1 MKTDSKKHVMPF
13 FDVILKRFKKNAMK
27 TIKLLFTS
35 ILLALFISCESDD
48 DTNTPVDQD
57 SLIGTWEMISL
68 NVDTDFSGN
77 LLEVP
82 ITSSTTSVGENFDY
96 VLTFTETTYN
106 ASGSYD
112 IVTTG
117 TVNGVP
123 LDEERETITDANESG
138 TYEFVDG
145 ELIID
150 GALVDVEDVT
160 SELEGAEIDPNFEA
174 TLNSNG
180 ELVIE
185 QRGEISVDVEG
196 VPLDIEYDSRV
207 VFRKQ

>member
-1 MKTDSKKHVMPF
+1 MKTC
-13 FDVILKRFKKNAMK
+13 
-27 TIKLLFTS
+27 KLLFFSMTLS
-35 ILLALFISCESDD
+35 LFISCSNDD
-48 DTNTPVDQD
+48 DTATPVDQD
-57 SLIGTWEMISL
+57 TLIGTWEMTSL
-68 NVDTDFSGN
+68 NVDTEFSGT
-77 LLEVP
+77 LLQIP
-82 ITSSTTSVGENFDY
+82 FASSTNSVGENFDY
-96 VLTFTETTYN
+96 TLTFTETTYS

-150 GALVDVEDVT
+150 DALIDLDEIN

-180 ELVIE
+180 DLVIE
-185 QRGEISVDVEG
+185 QSGEIIVDFEG
-196 VPLDIEYDSRV
+196 TPFDVEYDSRV

>member
-1 MKTDSKKHVMPF
+1 
-13 FDVILKRFKKNAMK
+13 MK